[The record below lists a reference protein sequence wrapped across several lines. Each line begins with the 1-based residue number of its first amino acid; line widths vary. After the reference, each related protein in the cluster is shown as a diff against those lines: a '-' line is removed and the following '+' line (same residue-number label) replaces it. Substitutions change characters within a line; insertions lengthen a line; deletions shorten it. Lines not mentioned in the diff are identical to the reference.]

1 MAKLAWNNRVSGFSS
16 KREGA
21 YHSAGI
27 AELLGLQRNLSQL
40 NFGEEFSRTAM
51 KAVNASG
58 SWKDSAEGTADSLC
72 FSSIL
77 AYFQPCASCVPKY

>member
-58 SWKDSAEGTADSLC
+58 SWKDSAEDLGGYCRQLV
-72 FSSIL
+72 L
-77 AYFQPCASCVPKY
+77 